1 MESKDSA
8 QPPNYFLSPNM
19 LSITSIRLNGS
30 NYAQWAQAVEVFL
43 LGRKKFDYVIN
54 EPPVPIDP
62 KFANWRAEDAQI
74 RSCLWNS
81 KESKISC
88 SLVFLPTAKLFW
100 EQAKELYSSVINL
113 KRIYD
118 LHQNYFSLS
127 LSDFSLEDYYNKF
140 KGVCEELKFISPS
153 PLMLKL

>member
-30 NYAQWAQAVEVFL
+30 NYAQWAQALEVFL

-54 EPPVPIDP
+54 KPPVPIDP
-62 KFANWRAEDAQI
+62 KFADWRADDAQS

-81 KESKISC
+81 MESKINC
-88 SLVFLPTAKLFW
+88 SLVFLPTTKLVL
-100 EQAKELYSSVINL
+100 EQARNL
-113 KRIYD
+113 
-118 LHQNYFSLS
+118 
-127 LSDFSLEDYYNKF
+127 
-140 KGVCEELKFISPS
+140 C
-153 PLMLKL
+153 